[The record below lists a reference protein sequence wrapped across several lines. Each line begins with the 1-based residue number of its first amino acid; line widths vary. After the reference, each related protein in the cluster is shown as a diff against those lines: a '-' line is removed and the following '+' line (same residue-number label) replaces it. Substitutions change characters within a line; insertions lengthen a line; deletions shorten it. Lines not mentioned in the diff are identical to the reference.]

1 MGDRCTES
9 LARPTD
15 RSLPALPSCQQQ
27 VLRRRRSPHQLHR
40 LSRSPPGCRPPGF
53 RLRCQMSGLPLLGR
67 GSSSFPASG
76 IDHGSRSCKDLSQC
90 EVGVRKLPYAQGEV
104 AERTPDLHRS
114 PDSDRKTGRAV
125 SQLNFK
131 PPRSPFLLEDHPK
144 LRHSSRIPFFSRFPQ
159 SRGRCSKGHIR
170 DTKVMPGV
178 AKSHLRRG
186 SSTEVAREA
195 VAVEAVRCV
204 PGGSSLLRCLHS

>member
-9 LARPTD
+9 LARATD

-40 LSRSPPGCRPPGF
+40 LSRSSPGCRPPGF
-53 RLRCQMSGLPLLGR
+53 RLRCQMSGLPLLVR

-76 IDHGSRSCKDLSQC
+76 IDHGSRSCTDLSQC
-90 EVGVRKLPYAQGEV
+90 DVGVRKLPYAQGEV

-114 PDSDRKTGRAV
+114 PDSDRKTGRAL

-131 PPRSPFLLEDHPK
+131 PPPEPVPPGRSPQASAFVPNPIFQQISTVARPTLKRAHS
-144 LRHSSRIPFFSRFPQ
+144 RHQ
-159 SRGRCSKGHIR
+159 GN
-170 DTKVMPGV
+170 
-178 AKSHLRRG
+178 ARRG
-186 SSTEVAREA
+186 QITSAAR
-195 VAVEAVRCV
+195 VR
-204 PGGSSLLRCLHS
+204 PLR